1 MSDLRKQIHDHYDA
15 RSLPPEKVDAIL
27 AKGRA
32 VAAGEEGS
40 KITPMVPR
48 GSRIRRMLAVAA
60 SVALLGGIIGLW
72 FYPRSG
78 VDYAAAR
85 RVVVGFFAKEHTY
98 STVSKD
104 PEELRQW
111 ALAHGAPAGFQIP
124 PKLQS
129 LPGKACTL
137 LDVDGRPAFL
147 ICFMTV
153 DASGKQDGGMVHL
166 VVARRRDFRN
176 VPRSRT
182 PSDIAEG
189 DWNFATW
196 VDGAIVYSIAAPA
209 PPEKVRRYVL
219 GTAGDDAML
228 PGTIW
233 SRSIAGNGS
242 PLMVRDSIDFQ
253 GPPRPPTKEKRRG
266 LRFMFFE
273 LVWDGVS
280 AARDESTG
288 QTLPD
293 KPSMVVAQKNS
304 RRFISSSA
312 DPAAFRASKLAVNF
326 VQEFA
331 RRCPSRT
338 ARF

>member
-104 PEELRQW
+104 PEELRLW

-166 VVARRRDFRN
+166 VVAQRRDFRN

-266 LRFMFFE
+266 FGFMDFA
-273 LVWDGVS
+273 LLS
-280 AARDESTG
+280 AFA
-288 QTLPD
+288 
-293 KPSMVVAQKNS
+293 
-304 RRFISSSA
+304 SSA
-312 DPAAFRASKLAVNF
+312 SAVNAEQNPPAIPTVSTRRSALRRVLTEAERSSVIMKRSF
-326 VQEFA
+326 V
-331 RRCPSRT
+331 RT
-338 ARF
+338 SKNPRGNPRDI